1 LNKHT
6 YRFGGVVIGGNLR
19 AVQYSRENNYPL
31 ILNRLEKVYPFD
43 SPYVDLRDNLL
54 ADLSL
59 EGLNMFANKVATVR
73 IGEDNSIKVVTQN
86 SRVFKIQYDKLYIF
100 DDQNVEGIKASYRKG
115 SLGYRVLDWYDIQS
129 CAPHDIKKLTSEEDF
144 VKEVHF
150 VEGGEYL
157 KDRNLVAV
165 SHLDGPRM
173 HTDEGLEIYVR
184 YKVLSMMEDA
194 GIRGRKNGINKE
206 TGEHYR
212 VSIKLAYKRR
222 EVIEIKD
229 LISNEYDD
237 IVINPNE

>member
-1 LNKHT
+1 LNNHT
-6 YRFGGVVIGGNLR
+6 YRFGGVVIGGDLK
-19 AVQYSRENNYPL
+19 AVQYSCENNYPL
-31 ILNRLEKVYPFD
+31 ILNRLKEIYSFD
-43 SPYVDLRDNLL
+43 PSCTDLRDNLL

-59 EGLNMFANKVATVR
+59 KGLNMFANKVATVR
-73 IGEDNSIKVVTQN
+73 VGGDNLIKVVTQN

-100 DDQNVEGIKASYRKG
+100 DDQNVEGIKVSYHKG
-115 SLGYRVLDWYDIQS
+115 ALSCRVLDWYDIQS
-129 CAPHDIKKLTSEEDF
+129 CAHHDIKKLTSDEDF

-165 SHLDGPRM
+165 SYLDHSRM
-173 HTDEGLEIYVR
+173 QADEGLEIYVR
-184 YKVLSMMEDA
+184 YKVLDMMRTA

-222 EVIEIKD
+222 EVVEIKD
-229 LISNEYDD
+229 LISSEYDD